1 MNPYYQIYRNKTVAL
16 VGSLI
21 VKLSPVA
28 DKLNAHA
35 EMYGYPTSTDKNL
48 WRYYMHLAGEYHP
61 ADEPMTITSL
71 DDGTEIIFDKTV
83 LSLHKKTRSVFN
95 NTPAYVK
102 ELMIRYP
109 IQANLVRGILNP
121 IPKEQSIAAEE
132 CAILYYDRT
141 LVETQELSI
150 ISDME
155 RAMRSYMY
163 RYMMESLAITDEYF
177 VAVKVADMFAQLVP
191 WTIAL
196 RNGYVHTA
204 QAHSFYIRMYLAS
217 HSHLDEFMPYLT
229 LDQMMYLYRNVN
241 YLESNVGKQ
250 STHDDLVTN
259 LMTARSIP
267 VYEYRLKHKSIDLEN
282 TTLQPAPVFVREQVN
297 LSGAVENR
305 NVDEWPIA
313 DIIRKEVPSARDNFS
328 YVDNYITEATNDMAK
343 SSISNLPTKILE
355 AAAVDPED
363 LQPYKLND
371 VLINEFIHLAAD
383 GKYIGNIEIMNPV
396 SGATMK
402 LSIKDAFV
410 LFLYSYYVGKHD
422 VALVE
427 VPTVLAIDVAKFQ
440 WIPDD
445 EYRSLLPDNPWGRW
459 DDDIDYF
466 MDGQYELPNPITT
479 PEDFM
484 ELCQDVLER
493 KRARYEYVYRGDR
506 LPDIA
511 ARHAL
516 FNHSYTDIHRS
527 FATSNYSTYAEFF
540 RYIGLDVEEMID
552 ETWLDLAH
560 TTLDAATHFETE
572 GVISLREI
580 QSAMVR
586 LFKRLSSYTIQFI
599 ETITST
605 DSAVADPNTLG
616 YEVVFGDE
624 LSEGMARLP
633 APVVDDISGFV
644 TGTVETEL
652 PIIEVIDLADN
663 MMQSVFVGIGL
674 EVSLG
679 SMDYYRGN
687 VILPIITI
695 LEAEDITS

>member
-71 DDGTEIIFDKTV
+71 DDGAEIIFDKTV

-102 ELMIRYP
+102 ELMLRYP
-109 IQANLVRGILNP
+109 IQANLIRGILNP
-121 IPKEQSIAAEE
+121 VPKERSISAEE
-132 CAILYYDRT
+132 CTILYYDPT

-150 ISDME
+150 ITDME

-196 RNGYVHTA
+196 RNSYVHTS
-204 QAHSFYIRMYLAS
+204 QAHSFYIRMFLAS

-250 STHDDLVTN
+250 STHDDLIAN

-267 VYEYRLKHKSIDLEN
+267 VYEYRLKHKSINLEESS
-282 TTLQPAPVFVREQVN
+282 LQPSPVFVREQVN
-297 LSGAVENR
+297 LSGVIESR
-305 NVDEWPIA
+305 NVDEWPIE
-313 DIIRKEVPSARDNFS
+313 DIIRKEVPSARDNLN
-328 YVDNYITEATNDMAK
+328 YVENYITEATAAMAK

-383 GKYIGNIEIMNPV
+383 GKYIGNVEIMNPV

-402 LSIKDAFV
+402 LSIKDTFV
-410 LFLYSYYVGKHD
+410 LFLYAYYIGKHGVVLD
-422 VALVE
+422 AI
-427 VPTVLAIDVAKFQ
+427 PTVLAIDVAKFQ
-440 WIPDD
+440 WIPDS
-445 EYRSLLPDNPWGRW
+445 EYRRLLPDNPWGRW

-466 MDGQYELPNPITT
+466 MGGQYELPNPITT

-484 ELCQDVLER
+484 DLCNDILSR

-511 ARHAL
+511 ARRAL

-527 FATSNYSTYAEFF
+527 FVSPNYSTYAEFF

-560 TTLDAATHFETE
+560 TALDATTHFETE
-572 GVISLREI
+572 GAISLREI

-599 ETITST
+599 ESITST

-616 YEVVFGDE
+616 YEVVMGDE

-633 APVVDDISGFV
+633 AVTVDKAPGFV
-644 TGTVETEL
+644 SGGIETEL
-652 PIIEVIDLADN
+652 PIVEIVELADD

-674 EVSLG
+674 DVSLG

-687 VILPIITI
+687 VILPTITV
-695 LEAEDITS
+695 LGVSEVTP